1 MSLSRAARL
10 ALKLAKRKK
19 YYKKELSSLHTK
31 LRARGEKTEAKFKFK
46 QKPKTGGGSER
57 NPQIS
62 SIHPGASEVSINQKT
77 LGATIRR
84 MPYIGSRESWNA
96 EMTRMFGGIHMSQD
110 PKKIKKSV
118 KMLTKKL
125 KKKKVVKA
133 LRGALIKKGTKLA
146 FKLAT
151 KKYPQ
156 LFKKQ
161 KYPNIKLK
169 AKKIKTP
176 ELESLG
182 VTKTTALN
190 LRKLSVAEVT
200 KDRIRHL
207 GNLAL
212 KHNKKAVSLFWGK
225 AQTIKQIKNL
235 EKYHKAATKRKLES
249 LGKQYEN
256 LTKYQ
261 ETIKAKTATKHSE
274 GGEVVFGKNVDRS
287 LL

>member
-1 MSLSRAARL
+1 M
-10 ALKLAKRKK
+10 
-19 YYKKELSSLHTK
+19 
-31 LRARGEKTEAKFKFK
+31 
-46 QKPKTGGGSER
+46 ER
-57 NPQIS
+57 
-62 SIHPGASEVSINQKT
+62 
-77 LGATIRR
+77 
-84 MPYIGSRESWNA
+84 MY
-96 EMTRMFGGIHMSQD
+96 GGIHMSQD
-110 PKKIKKSV
+110 PKKIKKSI
-118 KMLTKKL
+118 KILTKKI

-133 LRGALIKKGTKLA
+133 MRGALIKKGTKLA

-200 KDRIRHL
+200 KERIRHL
-207 GNLAL
+207 GKIIL
-212 KHNKKAVSLFWGK
+212 KHNRKAMPLAWSRGVSLRHF
-225 AQTIKQIKNL
+225 KNL
-235 EKYHKAATKRKLES
+235 NRYSKPATEKKLKI
-249 LGKQYEN
+249 LGEQHSN